1 MFNISNIIA
10 LFRFI
15 LLPLIAYLLLYQ
27 TFNSKL
33 IALILFVIAIVFHL
47 FQRKRYKMGEIGSFF
62 DPLSDKILV
71 IGLFAFFWYE
81 SKFSVIPLLFFLLR
95 DVTVNSIRWVAARQ
109 ELIIESNKYSSSM
122 KIFQHLVILLLIL
135 MELINLDILN
145 SLLLVLIIITVILA
159 ILSML
164 SFSKQYGKQLRE
176 RIRAGKKFDDRK
188 MIILANR
195 KSRGYHD
202 GYRRLLLR
210 IFARR
215 RKLPIYYLKKGKNLF
230 RNLEDKIKDVK
241 NVIIAGGDG
250 SFEAAL
256 NNPIFAKKNL
266 GFFPFGA
273 GNAFYSHFYK
283 GKGMEY
289 LRKKFRFKRT
299 KLDVLELCWDGG
311 KVQTLFAGVGID
323 AEVMRLCKTRTESG
337 FRDYF
342 KAGFKV
348 TIGSRLNYNLKLKV
362 DGKEINWPNCANL
375 ILAKIAYLGYGI
387 RSLFYVRPTDN
398 LVYGMGVVNRHSS
411 VFNKFLRLW
420 SLLLG
425 HLGIDKPPLVKI
437 RGKKVIVTSEIPF
450 PIQAGGDFL
459 GFTQRL
465 EVKVKRKQNVLV
477 I

>member
-1 MFNISNIIA
+1 
-10 LFRFI
+10 
-15 LLPLIAYLLLYQ
+15 
-27 TFNSKL
+27 
-33 IALILFVIAIVFHL
+33 
-47 FQRKRYKMGEIGSFF
+47 MGEIGSFF
-62 DPLSDKILV
+62 DPLSDKFLV
-71 IGLFAFFWYE
+71 IGLFSFFWY
-81 SKFSVIPLLFFLLR
+81 SDKFSIIFLFLFILR
-95 DVTVNSIRWVAARQ
+95 DILVNSIRWIAARQ
-109 ELIIESNKYSSSM
+109 ELIVESNKYNSSM
-122 KIFQHLVILLLIL
+122 KIFQHLVLVLLIL
-135 MELINLDILN
+135 MELINFKVFD
-145 SLLLVLIIITVILA
+145 SLLLILITTAVILA
-159 ILSML
+159 ILSTI
-164 SFSKQYGKQLRE
+164 SFSKQYGKQLRA

-188 MIILANR
+188 MIILANK

-202 GYRRLLLR
+202 GYRRMLLR

-215 RKLPIYYLKKGKNLF
+215 RKLPIYYLKKGNDLF
-230 RNLEDKIKDVK
+230 RILEDKIKGVK
-241 NVIIAGGDG
+241 NIIIAGGDG

-256 NNPIFAKKNL
+256 NNPLFAKKNL

-289 LRKKFRFKRT
+289 LRKKFRFRRT
-299 KLDVLELCWDGG
+299 KLDILELSWDGG
-311 KVQTLFAGVGID
+311 KVQTLFAGIGID
-323 AEVMRLCKTRTESG
+323 AEVMRLSRNRTESG

-348 TIGSRLNYNLKLKV
+348 AVGSKANYNLKLKV
-362 DGKEINWPNCANL
+362 DKKEIHWPNCANL

-398 LVYGMGVVNRHSS
+398 FVYGMGVVNRHSPF
-411 VFNKFLRLW
+411 FNKFLRLW

-425 HLGIDKPPLVKI
+425 HLGIDKPPLVKL
-437 RGKKVIVTSEIPF
+437 RGKKIIITSEIPF

-459 GFTQRL
+459 GFTQKL